1 MHFQVKTHLQVSIGY
16 RHQRHPRQLQRPGL
30 CARAAL
36 PWVHVVPG
44 MSRFKLCGTFSQ
56 GEPLMLL
63 RNRILDHWY
72 EFRPTLVRDLE
83 RSGEL
88 AAVVA
93 ALEQTIL
100 EKQAVMLNKGLSLEQ
115 ADEFLRPMWMIS
127 DDDS

>member
-1 MHFQVKTHLQVSIGY
+1 M
-16 RHQRHPRQLQRPGL
+16 
-30 CARAAL
+30 
-36 PWVHVVPG
+36 
-44 MSRFKLCGTFSQ
+44 M
-56 GEPLMLL
+56 L

-100 EKQAVMLNKGLSLEQ
+100 EKQAVMLKKGLSLEQ
-115 ADEFLRPMWMIS
+115 ADELLRPMWMIS

>member
-1 MHFQVKTHLQVSIGY
+1 
-16 RHQRHPRQLQRPGL
+16 
-30 CARAAL
+30 
-36 PWVHVVPG
+36 
-44 MSRFKLCGTFSQ
+44 
-56 GEPLMLL
+56 MLL
-63 RNRILDHWY
+63 RNRILDFWY

-100 EKQAVMLNKGLSLEQ
+100 EKQAVMLKKGLSLEQ
-115 ADEFLRPMWMIS
+115 ADELLRPMWMIS